1 MSWRKK
7 QKKEPMLARG
17 RFYFTCGVILLA
29 FFALFARAA
38 WIQVISPDRL
48 RQEGDLRS
56 LRSTAVSNA
65 SRGMIMDRNGEEL
78 AVSVPVQAVWADPK
92 QIHAEQSLN
101 KQQAWQ
107 ALAEV
112 LGVPHDTL
120 LARVQDPKRRFV
132 YLQRQVTPAVAD
144 YIRKLRLPGVHL
156 RPEERRFYPT
166 GEINAHLVGMT
177 NIDGAGIE
185 GIERAFN
192 DWLTAQPGER
202 KVRKDRLGRVIED
215 LGVVAQAREANHIE
229 LTIDQRVQALAYRS
243 LKRAFEYHRATSAS
257 LVMLDVKSGE
267 VLAMVN
273 APSFNPNNRSQYQS
287 FRARNRA
294 VTDTYEPGSTLKPM
308 IVVSAL
314 ENGVVQADSII
325 DTSPGWMR
333 LGGKRVADTRNL
345 GKISVETVLQR
356 SSNMGMV
363 RMAMEETPDQML
375 DTLYRFGLGIDSG
388 MGLVGEST
396 GMVPQ
401 RRRWSD
407 IEQATLSFGYGVTVT
422 PLQLAQAYAILA
434 NGGERH
440 PLTIIKRNQ
449 PASGEQV
456 IPRRHAEAVLNM
468 LESVVRPG
476 GTATN
481 AAIAGY
487 RVGGKTGTSRKAI
500 AGGYGS
506 DYVGLFAGVA
516 PLSDPRLAMVVVINE
531 PQGDQYYGG
540 QVAAP
545 VFAEVMSGALQLL
558 NIRPDAATEEQFQLA
573 GQEAA
578 VVPHT

>member
-257 LVMLDVKSGE
+257 LVMLDVKTGE

-345 GKISVETVLQR
+345 GKITVETVLQR

-363 RMAMEETPDQML
+363 RMAMEETPDQLL

-396 GMVPQ
+396 GLVPQ

>member
-1 MSWRKK
+1 MSRRNKS
-7 QKKEPMLARG
+7 KKEPMLAG
-17 RFYFTCGVILLA
+17 WRFLTLCSVILLA
-29 FFALFARAA
+29 FVALFARAA

-48 RQEGDLRS
+48 RLEGDLRS
-56 LRSTAVSNA
+56 LRSTAVSST

-92 QIHAEQSLN
+92 QIHAEHSLDR
-101 KQQAWQ
+101 QQAWQ
-107 ALAEV
+107 ALADV

-120 LARVQDPKRRFV
+120 LSRVQDPKRRFV
-132 YLQRQVTPAVAD
+132 YLQRQVTPAVAE

-177 NIDGAGIE
+177 NIDGTGIE
-185 GIERAFN
+185 GIERTFN
-192 DWLTAQPGER
+192 EWLTAQPGER
-202 KVRKDRLGRVIED
+202 KVRKDRMGRVIED
-215 LGVVAQAREANHIE
+215 LGVVSEAREANNVQ
-229 LTIDQRVQALAYRS
+229 LTIDQRIQALAYRS
-243 LKRAFEYHRATSAS
+243 LKRASEFHRVTSAS
-257 LVMLDVKSGE
+257 LVMLDVKTGE

-273 APSFNPNNRSQYQS
+273 TPSYNPNNRGQYQS

-294 VTDTYEPGSTLKPM
+294 VTDTYEPGSTLKPL

-325 DTSPGWMR
+325 DTSPGWVR
-333 LGGKRVADTRNL
+333 LGGKRVSDTRNL
-345 GKISVETVLQR
+345 GKISVQTVLQR

-363 RMAMEETPDQML
+363 RMAMQETPEQLL

-407 IEQATLSFGYGVTVT
+407 IEKATLSFGYGVTVT
-422 PLQLAQAYAILA
+422 PLQLAQSYAVLA
-434 NGGERH
+434 NGGVRY
-440 PLTIIKRNQ
+440 PLTIVKRSQ
-449 PASGEQV
+449 PPVGEQV
-456 IPRRHAEAVLNM
+456 IARQHADDVLMM
-468 LESVVRPG
+468 LETVVGPG
-476 GTATN
+476 GTARN
-481 AAIAGY
+481 AAIPGY
-487 RVGGKTGTSRKAI
+487 RVAGKTGTSRKAV

-506 DYVGLFAGVA
+506 DYVGVFAGMA
-516 PLSDPRLAMVVVINE
+516 PVSDPRLAMVVVMNE
-531 PQGDQYYGG
+531 PQGEQYYGG

-578 VVPHT
+578 LVPHT

>member
-1 MSWRKK
+1 MSRRNKS
-7 QKKEPMLARG
+7 KKEPMLAG
-17 RFYFTCGVILLA
+17 WRFLTLCSVILLA
-29 FFALFARAA
+29 FVALFARAA

-48 RQEGDLRS
+48 RLEGDLRS
-56 LRSTAVSNA
+56 LRSTAVSST

-92 QIHAEQSLN
+92 QIHAEHSLDR
-101 KQQAWQ
+101 QQAWQ
-107 ALAEV
+107 ALADV

-120 LARVQDPKRRFV
+120 LSRVQDPKRRFV
-132 YLQRQVTPAVAD
+132 YLQRQVTPAVAE

-177 NIDGAGIE
+177 NIDGTGIE

-192 DWLTAQPGER
+192 EWLTAQPGER
-202 KVRKDRLGRVIED
+202 KVRKDRMGRVIED
-215 LGVVAQAREANHIE
+215 LGVVSEAREANNVQ
-229 LTIDQRVQALAYRS
+229 LTIDQRIQALAYRS
-243 LKRAFEYHRATSAS
+243 LKRASEFHRVTSAS
-257 LVMLDVKSGE
+257 LVMLDVKTGE

-273 APSFNPNNRSQYQS
+273 TPSYNPNNRGQYQS

-294 VTDTYEPGSTLKPM
+294 VTDTYEPGSTLKPL

-325 DTSPGWMR
+325 DTSPGWVR
-333 LGGKRVADTRNL
+333 LGGKRVSDTRNL
-345 GKISVETVLQR
+345 GKISVQTVLQR

-363 RMAMEETPDQML
+363 RMAMQETPEQLL

-407 IEQATLSFGYGVTVT
+407 IEKATLSFGYGVTVT
-422 PLQLAQAYAILA
+422 PLQLAQSYAVLA
-434 NGGERH
+434 NGGVRY
-440 PLTIIKRNQ
+440 PLTIVKRSQ
-449 PASGEQV
+449 PPVGEQV
-456 IPRRHAEAVLNM
+456 IARQHADDVLMM
-468 LESVVRPG
+468 LETVVGPG
-476 GTATN
+476 GTARN
-481 AAIAGY
+481 AAIPGY
-487 RVGGKTGTSRKAI
+487 RVAGKTGTSRKAV

-506 DYVGLFAGVA
+506 DYVGVFAGMA
-516 PLSDPRLAMVVVINE
+516 PVSDPRLAMVVVMNE
-531 PQGDQYYGG
+531 PQGEQYYGG

-578 VVPHT
+578 LVPHT